1 MGATLTKPAPVTVA
15 RHDSALGRWELA
27 SRDAHPS
34 LAGDVASYIGYV
46 EDTNR
51 PLRRRE
57 VATAD
62 VTLIISFGPTLDVL
76 DPLRPERS
84 APAQTSFVAGLSD
97 APVLIEHAGI
107 QDGVEGNL
115 TPLGARRLLGVPM
128 DELTNRVVSLDDLLG
143 PGADLL
149 VERLDETA
157 GWAERF
163 DVLDAAL
170 ARRLAER
177 PPTMPEV
184 AWAWGRLRASDGA
197 FPVTALAGELG
208 WSRRRIGQAFR
219 DQVGLPPK
227 LLARILRFDRVVTRL
242 RRADPDGWADVAY
255 EAGYYDQA
263 HFNRDFREFAGTTPS
278 AFLANRLPDGGGFA
292 G

>member
-1 MGATLTKPAPVTVA
+1 MGATLTTPTPVTVA
-15 RHDSALGRWELA
+15 RHDSPLGRWELA
-27 SRDAHPS
+27 SRDAHPG
-34 LAGDVASYIGYV
+34 LAGDVAGYIGYV

-107 QDGVEGNL
+107 QHGVEVNL
-115 TPLGARRLLGVPM
+115 TPLGARRLLGVAM
-128 DELTNRVVSLDDLLG
+128 DELTNRVVRLDDLLG
-143 PGADLL
+143 PGAGLL
-149 VERLDETA
+149 VERLDEA
-157 GWAERF
+157 PGWAERF

-177 PPTMPEV
+177 PPATPEV
-184 AWAWGRLRASDGA
+184 AWAWGRLRATDGA
-197 FPVTALAGELG
+197 FPVGALAGELG
-208 WSRRRIGQAFR
+208 WSRRRLGLVFR

-227 LLARILRFDRVVTRL
+227 LLARILRFDRVVARL
-242 RRADPDGWADVAY
+242 RREDPDRWADVAY
-255 EAGYYDQA
+255 DAGYYDQA

-278 AFLANRLPDGGGFA
+278 AFLAGRLPDGGGFA

>member
-1 MGATLTKPAPVTVA
+1 MGATLTTLNPVTVA

-27 SRDAHPS
+27 SRDAHPI
-34 LAGDVASYIGYV
+34 LHGDIASYIGYV

-76 DPLRPERS
+76 DPVRPERS

-97 APVLIEHAGI
+97 APVLIEHAGV
-107 QDGVEGNL
+107 QHGVEVNL

-128 DELTNRVVSLDDLLG
+128 DELTNRVVRLHDLLG

-149 VERLDETA
+149 VERLDEA
-157 GWAERF
+157 PGWAQRF
-163 DVLDAAL
+163 DLLDAAL
-170 ARRLAER
+170 ARRLDDR
-177 PPTMPEV
+177 PPAAPEV
-184 AWAWGRLRASDGA
+184 AWAWGRLQATDGA
-197 FPVTALAGELG
+197 FAVSALAGELG
-208 WSRRRIGQAFR
+208 WSRRRLGLAFR

-227 LLARILRFDRVVTRL
+227 LAARILRFDRVVARL
-242 RRADPDGWADVAY
+242 RREAPERWADVAY
-255 EAGYYDQA
+255 DAGYYDQA
-263 HFNRDFREFAGTTPS
+263 HFNRDFRELAGTTPS
-278 AFLANRLPDGGGFA
+278 AFLASRLPDGGGFA
-292 G
+292 A